1 MSVQLYLSVT
11 CIAVIVIT
19 VFAFLEIHKTSK
31 EINKMKRRMYMTENR
46 LYEIINSLVDCIK
59 ERNDDSLSWIWTD
72 TSITKEEIEY
82 CREVAL
88 RNKELQIPIK
98 LGGEY
103 EIESSFYDGM
113 KNTTVIP
120 LAPVNGEPD
129 LYQCAIAESYKNNP
143 DDFWR
148 SNGEVDY
155 MNGNVILLYA
165 YELRKI

>member
-1 MSVQLYLSVT
+1 
-11 CIAVIVIT
+11 
-19 VFAFLEIHKTSK
+19 
-31 EINKMKRRMYMTENR
+31 MTENR
-46 LYEIINSLVDCIK
+46 LYEIINSLVNCIK
-59 ERNDDSLSWIWTD
+59 ERNDDSLRWIWAD

-88 RNKELQIPIK
+88 QNKELQIPIK

-113 KNTTVIP
+113 KNTIVIP

-143 DDFWR
+143 HDFWL
-148 SNGEVDY
+148 SNGEVKY
-155 MNGNVILLYA
+155 NENKVLLLYDF
-165 YELRKI
+165 ELRKI

>member
-1 MSVQLYLSVT
+1 
-11 CIAVIVIT
+11 
-19 VFAFLEIHKTSK
+19 
-31 EINKMKRRMYMTENR
+31 MTENR
-46 LYEIINSLVDCIK
+46 LYEIINSLVNCIK
-59 ERNDDSLSWIWTD
+59 ERNDDSLRWIWAD
-72 TSITKEEIEY
+72 TSIAKEEIEY

-143 DDFWR
+143 HDFWL
-148 SNGEVDY
+148 SNGEVKY
-155 MNGNVILLYA
+155 SENKVLLLYDF
-165 YELRKI
+165 ELRKI

>member
-1 MSVQLYLSVT
+1 MSAQLYLSVT

-59 ERNDDSLSWIWTD
+59 ERNDNSLSWIWAD

-82 CREVAL
+82 CREAAL

-120 LAPVNGEPD
+120 LAPVKGEPD
-129 LYQCAIAESYKNNP
+129 LYQCAIAESYKTNP
-143 DDFWR
+143 NDFWL
-148 SNGEVDY
+148 SNGEVKY
-155 MNGNVILLYA
+155 SGNKVLLLYDF
-165 YELRKI
+165 ELRRI

>member
-1 MSVQLYLSVT
+1 
-11 CIAVIVIT
+11 
-19 VFAFLEIHKTSK
+19 
-31 EINKMKRRMYMTENR
+31 MTENR
-46 LYEIINSLVDCIK
+46 LYEIINSLVNCIK
-59 ERNDDSLSWIWTD
+59 ERNDDSLRWIWAD